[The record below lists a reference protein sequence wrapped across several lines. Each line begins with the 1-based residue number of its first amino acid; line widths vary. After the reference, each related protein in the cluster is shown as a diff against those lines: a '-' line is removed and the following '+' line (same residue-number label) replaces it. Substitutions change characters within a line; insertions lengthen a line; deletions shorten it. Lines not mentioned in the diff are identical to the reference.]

1 MNLMKYQIV
10 EFLKNALNE
19 DIGRGDLARDLLK
32 GNANAKVIAKS
43 EGIIAGIEYIKHFSE
58 IADVKFDFN
67 FEDGSEYKKG
77 DVIFEIYGNVKDI
90 LSIERT
96 MLNILQHASGIASNA
111 FEFIKKTKGKIK
123 ILDTRKTRPNLRVFE
138 KYAAKCGGITNHRLG
153 LDDALML
160 KDTHLANFKSITE
173 ALHIA
178 RRSIPFTTK
187 IEVECETVSMA
198 AEAMEA
204 GADIVMCDNMSF
216 EDIKKVVDLRNK
228 TYPHVFLEASGNVT
242 LENIEEYIKPGID
255 AISSGAIIHQATFK
269 DFSMKMKGG
278 SHNN

>member
-1 MNLMKYQIV
+1 
-10 EFLKNALNE
+10 
-19 DIGRGDLARDLLK
+19 
-32 GNANAKVIAKS
+32 
-43 EGIIAGIEYIKHFSE
+43 
-58 IADVKFDFN
+58 
-67 FEDGSEYKKG
+67 
-77 DVIFEIYGNVKDI
+77 
-90 LSIERT
+90 
-96 MLNILQHASGIASNA
+96 
-111 FEFIKKTKGKIK
+111 
-123 ILDTRKTRPNLRVFE
+123 
-138 KYAAKCGGITNHRLG
+138 
-153 LDDALML
+153 ML

-178 RRSIPFTTK
+178 RKSIPFTTK

-242 LENIEEYIKPGID
+242 LENIEEYIKTGID